1 MKFIRDL
8 IIFVLV
14 CFSASAIAA
23 PAVPKITYNIEYY
36 PDGPTVAIL
45 WDSVPGATK
54 YKLLYAPIP
63 YTGPDSIGSIDVEP
77 SGDKSYY
84 YAEFYYEEIPKG
96 ASYYIA
102 VQAGDEAGFSGFSNI
117 ESVIILA
124 RGESINIAGNWT
136 TSGSI
141 TAGPNSTCDTI
152 RTENISGITAIN
164 QIGDYVTMIL
174 PTGGSL
180 SGSVVEDEL
189 NVMGHVRNGESDPI
203 AQISFFSLTSG
214 SMSIS
219 GVGVS
224 GSSPECYGT
233 ISLNLS
239 R

>member
-23 PAVPKITYNIEYY
+23 PVAPKITYNIEYY

-77 SGDKSYY
+77 VGDKSYY
-84 YAEFYYEEIPKG
+84 YAEFSHEEIPKG

-102 VQAGDEAGFSGFSNI
+102 VQAGDDTGFSGYSNI

-124 RGESINIAGNWT
+124 RGESINVAGNWT
-136 TSGSI
+136 VSGNISSYP
-141 TAGPNSTCDTI
+141 TSTCNTI
-152 RTENISGITAIN
+152 LAGEINGIAAIN
-164 QIGDYVTMIL
+164 QLQDSVTMTL
-174 PTGGSL
+174 PIGISL
-180 SGSVVEDEL
+180 SGSIVEDEL
-189 NVMGHVRNGESDPI
+189 NVIGYRSDQI
-203 AQISFFSLTSG
+203 IEISFSLARDNRN
-214 SMSIS
+214 MR
-219 GVGVS
+219 GVGVIGNS
-224 GSSPECYGT
+224 LECGGM
-233 ISLNLS
+233 INLS
-239 R
+239 LSR